1 MDAEE
6 AVDRAADFLKKKG
19 GQHVYR
25 LLTVELNSD
34 IWKVKFDT
42 GIVEK
47 ETAELDIDDATGRV
61 IKYRKVKDSQS

>member
-1 MDAEE
+1 MDAED

-25 LLTVELNSD
+25 LLTIELEGN

-47 ETAELDIDDATGRV
+47 EIAELDVDDKTGRV
-61 IKYRKVKDSQS
+61 TKYRKVKDSQS